1 MKHILCAIMSLLLFV
16 ACTSEEVTSSVQTG
30 GNESV
35 TPSITLDQNYLNFDE
50 HSDVQTISFSSTM
63 DWTAELINDRAD
75 GWCSI
80 SATSGTAGSREID
93 VTVTENTSTD
103 DRTAS
108 VIIKSGAIS
117 KTVRISQKQRDAL
130 TVTTST
136 FEIEST
142 KGKIYI
148 EVKANIDFEYTIN
161 GSAAEWITP
170 IQTRALKT
178 TKLGFNIAENNTSQ
192 RREGTITIH
201 SGDLQEVVTVYQAG
215 SEKNI
220 LLSKKEFVVSNEGEE
235 ISIDVT
241 SSVDVELEMPDVD
254 WITRNVSRAVST
266 NTYYFT
272 VAENAT
278 YDQREA
284 YITFKNTEKKM
295 TERVKVTQ
303 IQKDAIVLAQSIYNI
318 DKDGGALDFDIQTN
332 VEIKIS
338 ISEDAQSWITQ
349 VATRGLHTETL
360 HFDIAP
366 YDGDASRDGTIT
378 ITGGDAS
385 QTITI
390 RQRSELVILDTPKS
404 NEIYYLSSD
413 YKTISPQM
421 YNIVSNIYDQ
431 DKGYGIIT
439 FNNNITSI
447 GTSAFSGCSSLTSI
461 TIPDGVTS
469 IGSRAFSDCS
479 SLTSITIPE
488 GVTSIGD
495 SAFWYCSSLT
505 SITIPDGVTS
515 IGNSAFSG
523 CSSLTSITIPDGVTS
538 IGDYTFYG
546 CSKLTSITIPE
557 GVTSIGDHAFK
568 GCYSLTSITIP
579 EGVTSIGISA
589 FFGCS
594 KLTDVY
600 CKATTPPAMG
610 GSVFY
615 DNADGR
621 KIHVPA
627 FAVDAYRTA
636 AGWSDY
642 ADDIVEIEAND
653 SYQGTL
659 PILNKKEVASKL
671 LNEWDK
677 GGEGVGYHDLS
688 GRNGGTPDVEGGGN
702 IGYTTNGEWLAYT
715 VYVANAGTY
724 KFTLYGSSSNA
735 SGTYGGE
742 YQWFLNDPYVAENA
756 LGPRFKQQSGGGWG
770 GPWMPSEPVEFELNE
785 GFQRIILYMHNGAH
799 NLYNFTAEWAE

>member
-1 MKHILCAIMSLLLFV
+1 MKKIICAIMLLMLFV
-16 ACTSEEVTSSVQTG
+16 ACSEDVTDSSVQIG
-30 GNESV
+30 GDESV
-35 TPSITLDQNYLNFDE
+35 TPSITLNQTSINFNDHAGTQE
-50 HSDVQTISFSSTM
+50 ITFNSTM
-63 DWTAELINDRAD
+63 AWTAELINERAD

-80 SATSGTAGSREID
+80 STTGGSAGSGRIN
-93 VTVTENTSTD
+93 VTVTENTTPD

-108 VIIKSGAIS
+108 VIIKSGTIS
-117 KTVRISQKQRDAL
+117 RTVRISQKQRDAL
-130 TVTTST
+130 TVTAST
-136 FEIEST
+136 FEVEST

-161 GSAAEWITP
+161 GSAADWITP
-170 IQTRALKT
+170 IQTRAMKT
-178 TKLGFNIAENNTSQ
+178 TTLGFNIAENNISQ

-201 SGDLQEVVTVYQAG
+201 SGDFQEVVTVYQAG
-215 SEKNI
+215 SDKTI
-220 LLSKKEFVVSNEGEE
+220 LLSKKEFVISNEGDV

-241 SSVDVELEMPDVD
+241 SNVDVEIEMPDVD

-272 VAENAT
+272 VAENTT

-284 YITFKNTEKKM
+284 YITFKNAEKKI
-295 TERVKVTQ
+295 TQRVKVTQ

-318 DKDGGALDFDIQTN
+318 DKEGGALDFDIQTN
-332 VEIKIS
+332 VEISVS

-349 VATRGLHTETL
+349 VATRGLQNETL
-360 HFDIAP
+360 HFDITP

-447 GTSAFSGCSSLTSI
+447 GDSAFSNCSSLTNI
-461 TIPDGVTS
+461 TIPEGVTV
-469 IGSRAFSDCS
+469 IGSSAFAWCS
-479 SLTSITIPE
+479 SLISITIPE
-488 GVTSIGD
+488 GVTVISD
-495 SAFWYCSSLT
+495 DTFNHSSLR
-505 SITIPDGVTS
+505 SITIP
-515 IGNSAFSG
+515 NS
-523 CSSLTSITIPDGVTS
+523 VTS
-538 IGDYTFYG
+538 IGDAAFGWCTA
-546 CSKLTSITIPE
+546 LTN
-557 GVTSIGDHAFK
+557 
-568 GCYSLTSITIP
+568 
-579 EGVTSIGISA
+579 
-589 FFGCS
+589 
-594 KLTDVY
+594 VY
-600 CKATTPPAMG
+600 CKATTPPDLENN
-610 GSVFY
+610 VFNY
-615 DNADGR
+615 NADGR

-636 AGWSDY
+636 VGWSNY

-688 GRNGGTPDVEGGGN
+688 NRNGGTPDVEGAGN
-702 IGYTTNGEWLAYT
+702 IGYTTSGEWLAYT
-715 VYVANAGTY
+715 VYVADAGTY
-724 KFTLYGSSSNA
+724 KFTLYGSSSDA

-742 YQWFLNDPYVAENA
+742 YQWYLDDPNVEENA